1 LDLVVRYGGEEFVLV
16 LAQVRLEQ
24 ALMVAEKLRAKVE
37 AYPWYELHPD
47 LRITVSIG
55 LCADTTL
62 EHHERMLAVADDK
75 MYVAKRNGKNQVQA

>member
-1 LDLVVRYGGEEFVLV
+1 VVRYGGEEFVLV